1 MKIRPDVL
9 TLVQQQVGLEEYS
22 VRVYMEIANWCG
34 FNGFSGAQKFFNERA
49 QEESTHRD
57 KIIDFLL
64 GCNYLPELAP
74 IPSPAYALNV
84 LEDCINT
91 GLIHEQKIS
100 ASIKKIMET
109 ADSDPEDHVT
119 CAFFQWFI
127 NEQREEEAI
136 YLDLQAWCNQ
146 IGLFSDAPDWAKG
159 MMRVELDEKLED
171 YRD

>member
-22 VRVYMEIANWCG
+22 VRVYMDMANWCG

-74 IPSPAYALNV
+74 IPSPAYALIA

-91 GLIHEQKIS
+91 GLVHEQKIS
-100 ASIKKIMET
+100 AAIKKIMEI

-127 NEQREEEAI
+127 NEQVEEESSASLLVTKI
-136 YLDLQAWCNQ
+136 KMVKDNPSALYLFDQ
-146 IGLFSDAPDWAKG
+146 
-159 MMRVELDEKLED
+159 ELAQRFFTPAAEN
-171 YRD
+171 